1 MSTLQIWSPFIGLAV
16 AGLLFVCGF
25 ATLLLPQEKALGM
38 PLAGRINEAF
48 GPDDTWRFVR
58 FIGVFLMV
66 VGAMIVI
73 ASLAALLNNVK
84 LFVP

>member
-1 MSTLQIWSPFIGLAV
+1 MSTFQIWSPFIGLAV
-16 AGLLFVCGF
+16 AGLLFVSGF
-25 ATLLLPQEKALGM
+25 ATLLLPQNKALSL

-58 FIGVFLMV
+58 FIAVFLMV
-66 VGAMIVI
+66 VSVMLII
-73 ASLAALLNNVK
+73 ASLAALLNNVT

>member
-25 ATLLLPQEKALGM
+25 ATLLLPREKAISM

-58 FIGVFLMV
+58 FIAVFLMA
-66 VGAMIVI
+66 VGVMLII
-73 ASLAALLNNVK
+73 ASLAALLNNVT